1 MTGVTMPHSV
11 RGDARAST
19 STNNRNDSHHHHRYD
34 INTGQHSG
42 PIVDIANRNYTP
54 NNNNTAATTTA
65 TTTVTSTTKKNTPG
79 PSPMLVSWSL
89 ANERSKITVA
99 EILLNSAPS
108 KPDSE
113 H

>member
-1 MTGVTMPHSV
+1 MPHSI

-19 STNNRNDSHHHHRYD
+19 STNNHNDSHHHHRYS
-34 INTGQHSG
+34 INSGQHSG
-42 PIVDIANRNYTP
+42 PIVDIVNRNYSS
-54 NNNNTAATTTA
+54 NNNTAAATTATTTA
-65 TTTVTSTTKKNTPG
+65 TTTTKNTPE

-108 KPDSE
+108 KPDSQ